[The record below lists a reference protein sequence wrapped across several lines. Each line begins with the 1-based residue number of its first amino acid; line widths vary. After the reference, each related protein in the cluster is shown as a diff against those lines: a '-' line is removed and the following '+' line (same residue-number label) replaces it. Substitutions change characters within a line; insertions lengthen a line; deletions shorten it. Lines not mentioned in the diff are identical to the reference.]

1 VINRLIKM
9 VIMFLVFSGLV
20 SCSKKEE
27 ISLRIAVEFVDHAAS
42 AHIAR
47 AKKWFEKEGLKIE
60 AFDNYITGMALA
72 SALARGDIDA
82 AYICM
87 IPAISVYANAG
98 VRIKVVCGTH
108 KYGYGLLV
116 NSEKVKDIS
125 DLMKPEIRIACTREG
140 SSLDCL
146 LNKMIEKYKLDGEEL
161 KRKVL
166 RMPPPMIL
174 LCLKMNKIDAG
185 FCPEQFTT
193 MGERMGFREILKAQ
207 DLWSDMQGSV
217 LVVKEELI
225 EKHPEIV
232 KKLVKITK
240 KGIKFINEHP
250 DEASRIVADALTVA
264 GQKVLPIKVG
274 KVAAKLK
281 IEPQDIKKSL
291 TIKMINTSEID
302 ISVIQEEIDYMAK
315 LGYIKKPFKAEEI
328 VDLRFIK

>member
-1 VINRLIKM
+1 MHKFVKVIAVALI
-9 VIMFLVFSGLV
+9 IGGLL

-27 ISLRIAVEFVDHAAS
+27 VSLKIAVEFVDHAAS

-98 VRIKVVCGTH
+98 VKIKVVCGTH

-116 NSEKVKDIS
+116 NPEKVKNIS
-125 DLMKPEIRIACTREG
+125 DLMKPEIRIACPREG
-140 SSLDCL
+140 SPPDCL
-146 LNKMIEKYKLDGEEL
+146 LNKMIEKYKLDRERL
-161 KRKVL
+161 KKKIL
-166 RMPPPMIL
+166 RMPPPKIL
-174 LCLKMNKIDAG
+174 LALKMNRIDAG
-185 FCPEQFTT
+185 FCCEQFPT
-193 MGERMGFREILKAQ
+193 MGERIGFKELLNAE
-207 DLWSDMQGSV
+207 DLWPDMQGSV

-232 KKLVKITK
+232 KKLVKITE

-250 DEASRIVADALTVA
+250 DETSGIVAEALTVA
-264 GQKVLPIKVG
+264 GKKVFPIKIG
-274 KVAAKLK
+274 KAAARLQIKP
-281 IEPQDIKKSL
+281 EDIKKSL
-291 TIKMINTSEID
+291 TMNMVNTADID
-302 ISVIQEEIDYMAK
+302 ISAIQKEIDYMAK
-315 LGYIKKPFKAEEI
+315 LGYIKKPFKAEGI